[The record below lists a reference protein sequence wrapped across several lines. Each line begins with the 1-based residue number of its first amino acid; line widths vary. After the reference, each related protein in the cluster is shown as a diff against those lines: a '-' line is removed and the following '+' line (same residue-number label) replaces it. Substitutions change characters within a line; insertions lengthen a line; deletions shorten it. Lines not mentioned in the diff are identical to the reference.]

1 MKVSKKFR
9 KVEYKEGES
18 DCDES
23 DVNSSEDEG
32 DTPMVEVNG
41 KSEFNAMRVFDIV
54 SPSLSNSYFR
64 VEING
69 KEKYIH
75 KQTAGWFFT
84 NYKPQLSADRS
95 KRAIQSSEWMNES
108 LNVVVLI

>member
-9 KVEYKEGES
+9 KVEYKEDES

-23 DVNSSEDEG
+23 DVDSSEDEG
-32 DTPMVEVNG
+32 DTPMVEANG

-54 SPSLSNSYFR
+54 PPSLSNSCFR
-64 VEING
+64 VESDG
-69 KEKYIH
+69 KEKYIQ

-84 NYKPQLSADRS
+84 NYKPQLSGDRS
-95 KRAIQSSEWMNES
+95 KQAMQSSEWVNES
-108 LNVVVLI
+108 LN